1 MKKKIAI
8 IGAGWFGCHIANE
21 IIKFGGFDLKIEDE
35 LLGIDSSNKFN
46 EIDLLFKEIKMSIR
60 N

>member
-1 MKKKIAI
+1 MEAI
-8 IGAGWFGCHIANE
+8 VNE
-21 IIKFGGFDLKIEDE
+21 ELPKMQENSKYAYDFGGFDIQIEDE

-46 EIDLLFKEIKMSIR
+46 EIDLLFKEIKMSIS